1 MKTTLKDFLAEQA
14 AKGIEVPKIFEN
26 DEYCIPIKKTEEDEE
41 EDEDEETEEENESF
55 SNIIE
60 KLSDADK
67 RKLMKLITNEGFFD
81 KIKNAF
87 SGTVEYNAGNNYA
100 GSAEAQAFV
109 TKDKR
114 AKLQIDNL
122 TKKGMTPEEATAAVM
137 YVFDKAGK
145 NPLGFVS
152 KSVTFDP
159 QTKTLRVSNAGNLGG
174 GIGQ

>member
-1 MKTTLKDFLAEQA
+1 MKVTLKDFLAEQA
-14 AKGIEVPKIFEN
+14 AKGIDVPKIFE
-26 DEYCIPIKKTEEDEE
+26 DTEYCIPVKKTEEDEE
-41 EDEDEETEEENESF
+41 DEDEEESNESF
-55 SNIIE
+55 ETIIE
-60 KLSDADK
+60 KLSDTDK
-67 RKLMKLITNEGFFD
+67 QKLLKLITNEGFFD

-87 SGTVEYNAGNNYA
+87 SGAVEYNANNPYT

-109 TKDKR
+109 AKDKR

-122 TKKGMTPEEATAAVM
+122 SKKGMTPEEATAAVM
-137 YVFDKAGK
+137 YVFDKSGK

>member
-1 MKTTLKDFLAEQA
+1 MKTTLKEFLAEQA

-26 DEYCIPIKKTEEDEE
+26 GHYDIDGAH
-41 EDEDEETEEENESF
+41 EDEDEDEDDNDAENESF
-55 SNIIE
+55 ERITE
-60 KLSDADK
+60 KLSDKD
-67 RKLMKLITNEGFFD
+67 RQKLLKLITNEGFFD

-87 SGTVEYNAGNNYA
+87 TGTVEYNTTQNYV

-109 TKDKR
+109 NKDKR
-114 AKLQIDNL
+114 AKVQIDTL
-122 TKKGMTPEEATAAVM
+122 TKKGMTPEEAKAAVM

-152 KSVTFDP
+152 KSVVYDT
-159 QTKTLRVSNAGNLGG
+159 QTKTLKVSNAGNLGG

>member
-14 AKGIEVPKIFEN
+14 AQGINVPKIFEN
-26 DEYCIPIKKTEEDEE
+26 DEYCIPIKKN
-41 EDEDEETEEENESF
+41 EEENEEEEENEDEANESF
-55 SNIIE
+55 NKIIE
-60 KLSDADK
+60 KLSPSDK
-67 RKLMKLITNEGFFD
+67 QKLLKLITNEGFFD

-87 SGTVEYNAGNNYA
+87 SGAVEYNANNPYA

-109 TKDKR
+109 AKDKR
-114 AKLQIDNL
+114 AKLQIDTL

-152 KSVTFDP
+152 KSVVFDP